1 MATHLL
7 KEKPYRWT
15 FIIGFIVFA
24 NLHGV
29 ILDHWLNMDTMISVT
44 DSLIHNV
51 FLFVAVAAITQMQA
65 YYRPVKAKYVYVAV
79 LTFVVS
85 AIWTL
90 LVIFSLKAIFHEHTD
105 YIQWLSDT
113 VPVRF
118 ALGWTMISGAGFI
131 SFFMYEMEEQ
141 REALA
146 RKEAA
151 EKLAKEAELYKLRQQ
166 LQPHFLFNSLNN
178 IYSLVYQGS
187 SQSLAAIAGLSDLLR
202 YMLYDATEKVPL
214 EKEIDYIRKY
224 IELQKLRFEGPV
236 NVSMQVTG
244 ATTGTLIPPLLLV
257 PFVENAF
264 KHGDF
269 AGQEGL
275 ALTVHCTRQK
285 TWFYCH
291 NKKGNQQKD
300 ASGGIGLDNVKRRL
314 ALLYPGRH
322 HITVDNTPD
331 HFTVNLELLH
341 E

>member
-1 MATHLL
+1 MKQKLWLL
-7 KEKPYRWT
+7 L
-15 FIIGFIVFA
+15 GC
-24 NLHGV
+24 
-29 ILDHWLNMDTMISVT
+29 
-44 DSLIHNV
+44 
-51 FLFVAVAAITQMQA
+51 FVAFYYLLHIAYDLPYLVNGRPGFVWVPTNMSELMERLVAIM
-65 YYRPVKAKYVYVAV
+65 
-79 LTFVVS
+79 LG
-85 AIWTL
+85 
-90 LVIFSLKAIFHEHTD
+90 SL
-105 YIQWLSDT
+105 
-113 VPVRF
+113 F
-118 ALGWTMISGAGFI
+118 ALGPYLILYNLYPRYRLLCALLIVVSLPAIFLLGYWVYGNMYAGQPRLRTYFRDTVFYSILYTVFGLIFYFI
-131 SFFMYEMEEQ
+131 RYT
-141 REALA
+141 
-146 RKEAA
+146 
-151 EKLAKEAELYKLRQQ
+151 LYKEVQQKELLLQQRQSELSFLRSQVN
-166 LQPHFLFNSLNN
+166 PHFLFNSLNN